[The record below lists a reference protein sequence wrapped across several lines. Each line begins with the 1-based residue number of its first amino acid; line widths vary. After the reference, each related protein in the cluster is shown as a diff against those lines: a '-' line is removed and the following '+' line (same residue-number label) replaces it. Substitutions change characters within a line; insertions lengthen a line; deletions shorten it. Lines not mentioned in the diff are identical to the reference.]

1 LQMMQILH
9 LINRLT
15 QHLAHAAAATVGW
28 MLLSLTSFRSR
39 STSMFARVVV
49 APCASHQSPFCSFSE
64 TALSQIHHAN
74 LTLLQF
80 LPHPHIRS
88 SSIRR
93 SVRSLSHDRSQ
104 HRPLPRTSCTRM
116 CNSS

>member
-1 LQMMQILH
+1 MRKDEPVPYSDVFTPVLNASKLCAAPAEAFRILRLILVLQMMQILH

-49 APCASHQSPFCSFSE
+49 APCA
-64 TALSQIHHAN
+64 
-74 LTLLQF
+74 
-80 LPHPHIRS
+80 
-88 SSIRR
+88 
-93 SVRSLSHDRSQ
+93 
-104 HRPLPRTSCTRM
+104 
-116 CNSS
+116 